1 MKSIISYLVL
11 STLLMVSVQDSF
23 GQKKSKKE
31 RRMEQFVETQK
42 LIDTKQFTFV
52 PDRAF
57 PQGGRSIDLTT
68 NYGFI
73 KIMGEETE
81 GDMPFFGRGFTVPY
95 GGDGGIK
102 FDKTSIENEKIELN
116 EKKMRITY
124 SFEAKGE
131 NDTFRISMDVSY
143 NGNTSV
149 NVISNNRSHISYNGE
164 ISKIEDK
171 EKDKEE

>member
-1 MKSIISYLVL
+1 MKSIFSIVFLSSILMFGTADVL
-11 STLLMVSVQDSF
+11 A
-23 GQKKSKKE
+23 QKKSKKE
-31 RRMEQFVETQK
+31 RRMEQFTDTRK
-42 LIDTKQFTFV
+42 LVDSKQFIFV

-73 KIMGEETE
+73 KIMGDETE
-81 GDMPFFGRGFTVPY
+81 GDMPFFGRGYTIPY

-102 FDKTSIENEKIELN
+102 FDKTSIENEQVEVN

-124 SFEAKGE
+124 SFEAKSK
-131 NDTFRISMDVSY
+131 DDHFSIYMDIGY

-149 NVISNNRSHISYNGE
+149 SVNSNNRSQISYSGE
-164 ISKIEDK
+164 ISMIENEDK
-171 EKDKEE
+171 DK